1 MTLSTDDWRVSD
13 WDYGLVVTGKLNDP
27 VCQCVVGDDAALI
40 VRAVNAHAAL
50 VSALEAMCEEQRH
63 PSPAYE
69 AAQKLLASLD

>member
-1 MTLSTDDWRVSD
+1 MLTLKVDPYNDELADDED
-13 WDYGLVVTGKLNDP
+13 LVTSVDSRDP
-27 VCQCVVGDDAALI
+27 KRTAYI

-69 AAQKLLASLD
+69 AAQKLLASLK